1 MSSYLALVIGA
12 ILGSSFRYFFTLL
25 NFTILGLPAATILVN
40 IIGSAMAGYF
50 LNKFNGALYI
60 FVYIGFFG
68 SFTTLSSFNME
79 LFSLVSD
86 KSFIKALIYFSL
98 NIFISF
104 LFFYLFHMISLRSVS
119 YTHLTLPTR

>member
-50 LNKFNGALYI
+50 LNKFNDALYI

-68 SFTTLSSFNME
+68 SLTTNKYGNSF
-79 LFSLVSD
+79 V
-86 KSFIKALIYFSL
+86 
-98 NIFISF
+98 
-104 LFFYLFHMISLRSVS
+104 
-119 YTHLTLPTR
+119 T

>member
-12 ILGSSFRYFFTLL
+12 ILGSSLRYFFTIL
-25 NFTILGLPAATILVN
+25 NFTFLGLPTATIFVN

-68 SFTTLSSFNME
+68 SFTTLSSFNIE

-86 KSFIKALIYFSL
+86 KSFIKALIYFSF

-104 LFFYLFHMISLRSVS
+104 IFFYLFHMISLRFAN
-119 YTHLTLPTR
+119 

>member
-12 ILGSSFRYFFTLL
+12 ILGSSFRYFLNLL
-25 NFTILGLPAATILVN
+25 NFNILGLPTATILVN

-60 FVYIGFFG
+60 FIYIGFFG
-68 SFTTLSSFNME
+68 SFTTLSSFNIE

-104 LFFYLFHMISLRSVS
+104 IFFYLSHMISLRIAN
-119 YTHLTLPTR
+119 

>member
-12 ILGSSFRYFFTLL
+12 ILGSSLRYFFTIL
-25 NFTILGLPAATILVN
+25 NFTFLGLPTATILVN

-50 LNKFNGALYI
+50 LNKFNGTLYI
-60 FVYIGFFG
+60 FVYVGLFG
-68 SFTTLSSFNME
+68 SFTTLSSFNIE

-86 KSFIKALIYFSL
+86 KSFIKALIYFSF

-104 LFFYLFHMISLRSVS
+104 IFFYLFHMISLRFAN
-119 YTHLTLPTR
+119 

>member
-12 ILGSSFRYFFTLL
+12 ILGSSFRHFINLL
-25 NFTILGLPAATILVN
+25 NFNILELPTATILVN

-68 SFTTLSSFNME
+68 SFTTLSSFNIE

-104 LFFYLFHMISLRSVS
+104 IFFYLFHMISLRFAN
-119 YTHLTLPTR
+119 

>member
-12 ILGSSFRYFFTLL
+12 ILGSSLRYFFTIL
-25 NFTILGLPAATILVN
+25 NFTFLGLPTATILVN

-50 LNKFNGALYI
+50 LNKFNGAVYI
-60 FVYIGFFG
+60 FVYVGLFG
-68 SFTTLSSFNME
+68 SFTTLSSFNIE

-86 KSFIKALIYFSL
+86 KSLVKALIYFSL

-104 LFFYLFHMISLRSVS
+104 IFFYLSHMISLRIAN
-119 YTHLTLPTR
+119 

>member
-1 MSSYLALVIGA
+1 MSSYIALVTGA
-12 ILGSSFRYFFTLL
+12 ILGTSFRYLFILL

-50 LNKFNGALYI
+50 LNKFNGTLYI
-60 FVYIGFFG
+60 FVYVGFFG

-79 LFSLVSD
+79 LFTLLSD
-86 KSFIKALIYFSL
+86 KSFIKALIYFSF

-104 LFFYLFHMISLRSVS
+104 IFFYLFHMISLRFAN
-119 YTHLTLPTR
+119 

>member
-12 ILGSSFRYFFTLL
+12 ILGSSLRYFFTIF
-25 NFTILGLPAATILVN
+25 NFTFQGLPTATILVN

-60 FVYIGFFG
+60 FVYVGLFG
-68 SFTTLSSFNME
+68 SFTTLSSFNIE

-86 KSFIKALIYFSL
+86 KSFIKALIYFSF

-104 LFFYLFHMISLRSVS
+104 IFFYLFHMISFRFAN
-119 YTHLTLPTR
+119 

>member
-40 IIGSAMAGYF
+40 IIGSSMAGYF

-104 LFFYLFHMISLRSVS
+104 LFFYLFHMISLRFAN
-119 YTHLTLPTR
+119 

>member
-12 ILGSSFRYFFTLL
+12 ILGSSLRYFFTIF
-25 NFTILGLPAATILVN
+25 NFTFQGLPTATILVN

-60 FVYIGFFG
+60 FVYVGLFG
-68 SFTTLSSFNME
+68 SFTTLSSFNIE
-79 LFSLVSD
+79 LFSFVSD
-86 KSFIKALIYFSL
+86 KSFIKALMYFSF

-104 LFFYLFHMISLRSVS
+104 IFFYLFHMISLRFAN
-119 YTHLTLPTR
+119 

>member
-1 MSSYLALVIGA
+1 MSSYLALLIGA
-12 ILGSSFRYFFTLL
+12 ILGSSFRYLFTLL
-25 NFTILGLPAATILVN
+25 NFTILGLHAETILVN

-60 FVYIGFFG
+60 SVYIGFFG

-79 LFSLVSD
+79 LFTLVSD
-86 KSFIKALIYFSL
+86 KSFIKEFIYFSF

-104 LFFYLFHMISLRSVS
+104 IFFYLFHMISLRFAN
-119 YTHLTLPTR
+119 

>member
-12 ILGSSFRYFFTLL
+12 ILGSSFRYLFTLL

-40 IIGSAMAGYF
+40 VIGSAMAGYF

-60 FVYIGFFG
+60 FVYAGLFG
-68 SFTTLSSFNME
+68 SFTTLSSFNIE

-86 KSFIKALIYFSL
+86 KSFIKALIYFSF

-104 LFFYLFHMISLRSVS
+104 IFFYLFHMISFRFAN
-119 YTHLTLPTR
+119 

>member
-1 MSSYLALVIGA
+1 MLSYLALVIGA

-50 LNKFNGALYI
+50 LNKFNGAIYI

-79 LFSLVSD
+79 LFTLVSD

-104 LFFYLFHMISLRSVS
+104 IFFYLFHMISLRIAN
-119 YTHLTLPTR
+119 

>member
-12 ILGSSFRYFFTLL
+12 IFGSSFRYFLSIL
-25 NFTILGLPAATILVN
+25 NLTFLGLPTATILVN

-50 LNKFNGALYI
+50 LNKFNDALYI

-86 KSFIKALIYFSL
+86 KSFIKALI
-98 NIFISF
+98 
-104 LFFYLFHMISLRSVS
+104 SVS
-119 YTHLTLPTR
+119 YTHLTLPTILLV

>member
-12 ILGSSFRYFFTLL
+12 ILGSSLRYFFTIL
-25 NFTILGLPAATILVN
+25 NFTFLGLPTATMLVN

-50 LNKFNGALYI
+50 LNKFNGALHI
-60 FVYIGFFG
+60 FFYVGLFG
-68 SFTTLSSFNME
+68 SFTTLSSFNIE

-86 KSFIKALIYFSL
+86 KSFIKALIYFSF

-104 LFFYLFHMISLRSVS
+104 IFFYLFHMISLRFAN
-119 YTHLTLPTR
+119 

>member
-1 MSSYLALVIGA
+1 MSSYIALVTGA
-12 ILGSSFRYFFTLL
+12 ILGTSFRYLFILL

-60 FVYIGFFG
+60 FVYVGFFG

-79 LFSLVSD
+79 LFTLLSD
-86 KSFIKALIYFSL
+86 KSFIKALIYFSF

-104 LFFYLFHMISLRSVS
+104 IFFYLFHMISLRFAN
-119 YTHLTLPTR
+119 

>member
-1 MSSYLALVIGA
+1 MLSYLALMIGA
-12 ILGSSFRYFFTLL
+12 ILGSSFRYIFTLFNL
-25 NFTILGLPAATILVN
+25 TILGLPAATILVN

-60 FVYIGFFG
+60 FLYIGFFG

-86 KSFIKALIYFSL
+86 RSFTKALMYFSL

-104 LFFYLFHMISLRSVS
+104 IFFYLFHMISLRFAN
-119 YTHLTLPTR
+119 

>member
-25 NFTILGLPAATILVN
+25 NFTILGLPSATILVN

-104 LFFYLFHMISLRSVS
+104 IFFYLFHMVSLRFAN
-119 YTHLTLPTR
+119 

>member
-1 MSSYLALVIGA
+1 MSSYIALVTGA
-12 ILGSSFRYFFTLL
+12 ILGTSFRYLCILL

-50 LNKFNGALYI
+50 LNKFNGTLYI
-60 FVYIGFFG
+60 FVYVGFFG

-86 KSFIKALIYFSL
+86 KSFIKALIYFSF

-104 LFFYLFHMISLRSVS
+104 IFFYLFHMISLRFAN
-119 YTHLTLPTR
+119 

>member
-12 ILGSSFRYFFTLL
+12 ILGSSLRYLFTIL
-25 NFTILGLPAATILVN
+25 NFTFLGLPTATILVN

-60 FVYIGFFG
+60 FVYVGLFG
-68 SFTTLSSFNME
+68 SFTTLSSFNIE

-86 KSFIKALIYFSL
+86 KSFIKALIYFSF

-104 LFFYLFHMISLRSVS
+104 IFFYLSHMISLRFAN
-119 YTHLTLPTR
+119 

>member
-86 KSFIKALIYFSL
+86 KSLIKALIYFSL

-104 LFFYLFHMISLRSVS
+104 LFFYSFHMISLRFAN
-119 YTHLTLPTR
+119 

>member
-86 KSFIKALIYFSL
+86 KFFIKALIYFSL

-104 LFFYLFHMISLRSVS
+104 IFFYLFHMISLRIAN
-119 YTHLTLPTR
+119 

>member
-25 NFTILGLPAATILVN
+25 NFNILGLPTATILVN

-50 LNKFNGALYI
+50 LNKFNGAIYI

-86 KSFIKALIYFSL
+86 KSFIKALIYFTF

-104 LFFYLFHMISLRSVS
+104 IFFYLFHMISLRIAN
-119 YTHLTLPTR
+119 

>member
-1 MSSYLALVIGA
+1 MSSYLALLIGA
-12 ILGSSFRYFFTLL
+12 ILGSSLRYFFTIL
-25 NFTILGLPAATILVN
+25 NFTFLGLPTATILVN

-50 LNKFNGALYI
+50 LNKFNGTLYI

-68 SFTTLSSFNME
+68 SFTTLSSFNIE

-86 KSFIKALIYFSL
+86 KSLVKALIYFSL

-104 LFFYLFHMISLRSVS
+104 IFFYLSHMISLRIAN
-119 YTHLTLPTR
+119 

>member
-12 ILGSSFRYFFTLL
+12 ILGSSLRYFFTIL
-25 NFTILGLPAATILVN
+25 NFTFLGLPTATILVN

-50 LNKFNGALYI
+50 LNKFNGALYV

-68 SFTTLSSFNME
+68 SFTTLSSFNIE

-86 KSFIKALIYFSL
+86 KSFIKALLYFSF

-104 LFFYLFHMISLRSVS
+104 IFFYLFHMISLRFAN
-119 YTHLTLPTR
+119 

>member
-1 MSSYLALVIGA
+1 MSSYIALVIGA
-12 ILGSSFRYFFTLL
+12 ILGSSFRYLCILL

-50 LNKFNGALYI
+50 LNKFNGTLYI
-60 FVYIGFFG
+60 FVYVGFFG

-79 LFSLVSD
+79 LFTLLSD
-86 KSFIKALIYFSL
+86 KSFIKALIYFSF

-104 LFFYLFHMISLRSVS
+104 IFFYLFHMISLRFAN
-119 YTHLTLPTR
+119 

>member
-1 MSSYLALVIGA
+1 MPSYIALVIGA
-12 ILGSSFRYFFTLL
+12 ILGSSFRYLFTVL
-25 NFTILGLPAATILVN
+25 NFNILGLPAATILVN

-60 FVYIGFFG
+60 FLYIGFFG

-86 KSFIKALIYFSL
+86 KSFFKALLYFSL
-98 NIFISF
+98 NIFVSF
-104 LFFYLFHMISLRSVS
+104 IFFYLFHMISFKFAN
-119 YTHLTLPTR
+119 

>member
-1 MSSYLALVIGA
+1 MSSYLALLIGA
-12 ILGSSFRYFFTLL
+12 ILGSSLRYLITIP
-25 NFTILGLPAATILVN
+25 NFTFLGLPTSTILVN

-60 FVYIGFFG
+60 FIYIGFFG
-68 SFTTLSSFNME
+68 SFTTLSAFNIE

-104 LFFYLFHMISLRSVS
+104 IFFYLSHMISLRIAN
-119 YTHLTLPTR
+119 

>member
-40 IIGSAMAGYF
+40 VIGSAMAGYF

-104 LFFYLFHMISLRSVS
+104 IFFYLFHMISLRIAN
-119 YTHLTLPTR
+119 

>member
-1 MSSYLALVIGA
+1 MTSYLALVTGA
-12 ILGSSFRYFFTLL
+12 ILGSSFRYLFNLL
-25 NFTILGLPAATILVN
+25 NFTILGLPTATILVN

-60 FVYIGFFG
+60 FLYIGFFG

-86 KSFIKALIYFSL
+86 RSFTKALMYFSL

-104 LFFYLFHMISLRSVS
+104 IFFYLFHMISLRFAN
-119 YTHLTLPTR
+119 

>member
-1 MSSYLALVIGA
+1 MSSYLALVTGA
-12 ILGSSFRYFFTLL
+12 ILGSSFRYFFNLL
-25 NFTILGLPAATILVN
+25 NFTILGLPSATIVVN

-60 FVYIGFFG
+60 FIYIGFFG
-68 SFTTLSSFNME
+68 SFTTLSSFNIE

-86 KSFIKALIYFSL
+86 KSFVKALMYFSL

-104 LFFYLFHMISLRSVS
+104 IFFYISHMISLRVAN
-119 YTHLTLPTR
+119 

>member
-12 ILGSSFRYFFTLL
+12 ILGSSLRYFFNIL
-25 NFTILGLPAATILVN
+25 NFTFLGLPSATILVN

-50 LNKFNGALYI
+50 LTKFNGALYI
-60 FVYIGFFG
+60 FFYVGLCG

-86 KSFIKALIYFSL
+86 RAFFKALIYFSF

-104 LFFYLFHMISLRSVS
+104 IFFCLFHMISLRFAN
-119 YTHLTLPTR
+119 